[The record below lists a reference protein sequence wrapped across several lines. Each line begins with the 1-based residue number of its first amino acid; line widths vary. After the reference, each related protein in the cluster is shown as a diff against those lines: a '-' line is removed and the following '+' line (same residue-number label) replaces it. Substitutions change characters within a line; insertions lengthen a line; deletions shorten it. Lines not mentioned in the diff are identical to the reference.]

1 MTQTSTSGKGDPM
14 SALTD
19 DNLGSAAQRD
29 RRQRILDAT
38 LALASKGGFDAVQM
52 RAVAERA
59 DVALGTLYRYFPSKI
74 HLLVSALAQEFERAQ
89 SKLDRTTIPGDTP
102 YDRVLF
108 VLGRT
113 TRAMQRDPNLTEAVT
128 RAFMFADASATV
140 EVHAVGMRMERMFVR
155 AMHGPGRADE
165 PASEEDKAIARV
177 IGDVWLAS
185 LVAWVTGRASASDV
199 AREMEVAVRLL
210 LR

>member
-1 MTQTSTSGKGDPM
+1 MTQTSTSGKGGPM

-52 RAVAERA
+52 RTVAERA

-89 SKLDRTTIPGDTP
+89 AKLDRTTIPGDTP

-128 RAFMFADASATV
+128 RAFMFADASAAV
-140 EVHAVGMRMERMFVR
+140 EVHTVGTRMEHMFVK
-155 AMHGPGRADE
+155 AMRGAGHV
-165 PASEEDKAIARV
+165 ASEEDKAIARV

-185 LVAWVTGRASASDV
+185 LVAWVTGRASAGDV
-199 AREMEVAVRLL
+199 SREMEVAVRLL